1 MTSWT
6 LAPHFVWAS
15 DLVRKRISLAVLF
28 GCWLSMAY
36 PPMMSLFTT
45 IVTWV
50 PWPGQL
56 GRSWR
61 MRSGSDGAVLSRI
74 SCAVMMFVRRVVV
87 LLVGVWS
94 PAAVPEL
101 AQAPATTTRPN
112 AKATIRMGNLLLSG
126 AQVASRVDGEE

>member
-36 PPMMSLFTT
+36 PPITSLFTT
-45 IVTWV
+45 IVTLV
-50 PWPGQL
+50 PLPGQL

-61 MRSGSDGAVLSRI
+61 IRSGSDGAVLSRI
-74 SCAVMMFVRRVVV
+74 SCDVMTFVRGLVVV
-87 LLVGVWS
+87 LVGVWS

-101 AQAPATTTRPN
+101 AHAPATTTRPN
-112 AKATIRMGNLLLSG
+112 AKAMTRMGNLLLSG
-126 AQVASRVDGEE
+126 AQLASRVDDRK